1 LERSIRPDGKTILGD
16 SQDGK
21 LRLWD
26 ITTGEQISEPLNS
39 QVEFEVLFSVQDR
52 LSMLSGSRDGTL
64 RLWTTHDED
73 LIAYACTRLPGLHG
87 RGAPVVWDS

>member
-1 LERSIRPDGKTILGD
+1 
-16 SQDGK
+16 
-21 LRLWD
+21 
-26 ITTGEQISEPLNS
+26 
-39 QVEFEVLFSVQDR
+39 
-52 LSMLSGSRDGTL
+52 MLSGSRDGTL